1 MPNIE
6 SMSLFFTINKILIF
20 YMYIPFI
27 YSELYKTDNAVI
39 LWASVISNNT
49 SSSLLLFI
57 E

>member
-20 YMYIPFI
+20 YMYIPFT
-27 YSELYKTDNAVI
+27 YSELYKTDNALI
-39 LWASVISNNT
+39 LCASVISNNT